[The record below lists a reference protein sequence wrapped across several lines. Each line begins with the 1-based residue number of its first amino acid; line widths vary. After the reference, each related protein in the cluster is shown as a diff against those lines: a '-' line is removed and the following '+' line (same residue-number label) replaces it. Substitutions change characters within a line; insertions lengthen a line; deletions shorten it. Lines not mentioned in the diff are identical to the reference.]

1 MDIQESNF
9 KKWFSVFSV
18 GMFFFYEYIQMTIFN
33 SIPKQL
39 LTSFHISAFSLG
51 KLAACYFLMQII
63 LLFPA
68 GILLDRFSVKN
79 IVVIAMSISII
90 GTLLFSTAHSFYI
103 AAFARLLSGVGGAF
117 AFLSCIKLAS
127 QLLPKKLA
135 LAIGLLVTLAV
146 FGGFIAQ
153 APFAFLVAHTSWRLA
168 IRILSC
174 VGILILINII
184 MSIQNIKEHISNTKT
199 IRKIFSEI
207 KMTLTNT
214 QTLLSGIYISLMNFP
229 VCILGALWGGLYLE
243 ETRHLNNIL
252 ATFIASMLF
261 IGIII
266 GSPLFGFLSESIF
279 KSRKKPMLIGAI
291 LSLLTISLI
300 IFTDTQNIY
309 YLSTLF
315 LLLGIVS
322 SAQCIGY
329 PVIVENN
336 KIEFAATATSVASVI
351 IMGGSALV
359 KILFGWILDD
369 YSTKIANG
377 MTKYSAHAFQSAMLI
392 LFFGFIFA
400 IIATFFIRET
410 LFKGVADV
418 CVDEKY
424 SIDGSGV

>member
-229 VCILGALWGGLYLE
+229 VCILGALWGGLYLQ
-243 ETRHLNNIL
+243 ETRHFNNIL
-252 ATFIASMLF
+252 ATFIALML
-261 IGIII
+261 
-266 GSPLFGFLSESIF
+266 
-279 KSRKKPMLIGAI
+279 
-291 LSLLTISLI
+291 
-300 IFTDTQNIY
+300 FTDTQNIY

-418 CVDEKY
+418 CVD
-424 SIDGSGV
+424 